1 MLKAL
6 FPTLLISFAL
16 LLAAC
21 GPNRAVQ
28 DLEIERADL
37 LAQIAGL
44 ESDLDSAEGRVAEL
58 EANLESETRLAA
70 ERLAEVEAQLG
81 ALQGDASALRVALE
95 SARGANAE
103 LEQQLGAA
111 LPRSNE
117 LEAEPSALTE
127 EHNALLGELEQR
139 ARAID
144 GLSEERLT
152 LAAERDVAQQQRQE
166 AIDLVV
172 GLEVQLA
179 RLEAELEQQLGAA
192 LPRSNEL
199 EAEPSALTEEHN
211 ALLGELEQRART
223 IDGLSEERLTL
234 AAERDVAQQQRQEA
248 IDLVVGLEV
257 QLARLEAELEQQ
269 LGAALPRS
277 NELEAEPSALTEEH
291 NALLGELEQRART
304 IDGLSEERLTLAA
317 ERDVAQQ
324 QRQEAIDLVVGLEV
338 QLARLGVEEV
348 PGRLADTQA
357 QLADVQ
363 AQLEALRAEVAN
375 TQVQLATVEDPLDAT
390 QTEPSEVR
398 AALVRAEAEAATLA
412 SSLEQTLGELTAV
425 QDERDAIQ
433 ARLAT
438 LEGERDATLAE
449 AAAVAASLE
458 QVTAERDT
466 LLGQLNQL
474 ENRNESLAERLER
487 TAVELDAAQSLAVD
501 VSARYETLLQEAAQL
516 DVVSDAR
523 RQQLDATRT
532 ALEVAQNEVA
542 RLTGARGIY
551 TVQSADSL
559 SSIARFFYRNGNRWS
574 DIAEANSFLIGDDP
588 DLIYAGMV
596 LIVPQ

>member
-127 EHNALLGELEQR
+127 EHNALLGELGQR

>member
-21 GPNRAVQ
+21 GPNQAVQ

-58 EANLESETRLAA
+58 EANLESETRLVA

-81 ALQGDASALRVALE
+81 ALQSDASALRVALAR
-95 SARGANAE
+95 ARGANAE

-111 LPRSNE
+111 LPHSNE
-117 LEAEPSALTE
+117 LEAELSELTE

-179 RLEAELEQQLGAA
+179 RLEAEGAPGRLADTQAQLADTSA
-192 LPRSNEL
+192 EL
-199 EAEPSALTEEHN
+199 SALTEEHN
-211 ALLGELEQRART
+211 VLLGELEQRARA

-257 QLARLEAELEQQ
+257 RLATLEA
-269 LGAALPRS
+269 
-277 NELEAEPSALTEEH
+277 
-291 NALLGELEQRART
+291 
-304 IDGLSEERLTLAA
+304 
-317 ERDVAQQ
+317 
-324 QRQEAIDLVVGLEV
+324 
-338 QLARLGVEEV
+338 EEV

-357 QLADVQ
+357 QLADTQ
-363 AQLEALRAEVAN
+363 AQLEALRAE
-375 TQVQLATVEDPLDAT
+375 P
-390 QTEPSEVR
+390 QTR
-398 AALVRAEAEAATLA
+398 K
-412 SSLEQTLGELTAV
+412 SSSP
-425 QDERDAIQ
+425 R
-433 ARLAT
+433 
-438 LEGERDATLAE
+438 
-449 AAAVAASLE
+449 
-458 QVTAERDT
+458 
-466 LLGQLNQL
+466 
-474 ENRNESLAERLER
+474 
-487 TAVELDAAQSLAVD
+487 
-501 VSARYETLLQEAAQL
+501 
-516 DVVSDAR
+516 
-523 RQQLDATRT
+523 
-532 ALEVAQNEVA
+532 
-542 RLTGARGIY
+542 
-551 TVQSADSL
+551 
-559 SSIARFFYRNGNRWS
+559 
-574 DIAEANSFLIGDDP
+574 
-588 DLIYAGMV
+588 
-596 LIVPQ
+596 